1 MPLHKEPLW
10 VAAFDGGKAMIFEN
24 TGPRTAPDLALRAE
38 FEIDNPPDRDQVSDA
53 PGRLADGAG
62 RSGGAGLPKGVAV
75 GASSVEHANAHDLAE
90 TEFVSD
96 FIRHLNAEAE
106 AERFGE
112 LIILAAP
119 RALGVARPVMEP
131 ALTDRIIAQEPK
143 DVVRES
149 NSVIAER
156 VGAILFPD

>member
-1 MPLHKEPLW
+1 MSLHKEPLW
-10 VAAFDGGKAMIFEN
+10 IAVFDGGRARVFEN
-24 TGPRTAPDLALRAE
+24 TGSRRAPDLVMRAE
-38 FEIDNPPDRDQVSDA
+38 FGIDNPPDRDQARDA

-62 RSGGAGLPKGVAV
+62 RSGGAGLPKGVAM
-75 GASSVEHANAHDLAE
+75 GASSIDRASAHDLAE
-90 TEFVSD
+90 TAFVSD

-106 AERFGE
+106 AGRFGE
-112 LIILAAP
+112 LVILAPP

-131 ALTDRIIAQEPK
+131 ALTGRIIAQEPK

-149 NSVIAER
+149 QSVIAER